1 MNAIL
6 NQWSPWLA
14 ALVWDAAW
22 KSAVLLAAAGA
33 MVLAMRRSSAAARH
47 LVWSLAMAGS
57 LALPVVA
64 LSMPSWSWPIIPEE
78 VTVLSFT
85 GAPTSL
91 HPMPPGPF
99 VQDFTAEADR
109 DRLET
114 SRTDP
119 KNITASAPAPGT
131 VDARTSPAASK
142 NTARPPVG
150 WLVIVWAMGV
160 MWTLAIPLVGWLAL
174 LPIVRSAGSSDASVW
189 RELAHE
195 LAGRLGLRRV
205 QFLRSDRAVMPMTW
219 GLLRPVILLPGEAD
233 GWPRD
238 RLHDV
243 LLHELAHV
251 RRLDCLTQVIAQV
264 SCALYWFNPLAW
276 LASRQMRLER
286 ERACDDVVLRAGAR
300 PSDYA
305 GHLLEIARGLRS
317 ARAVSFAALSM
328 ARPSQL
334 EGRVLSVLDPSR
346 RRSGLSGRVVGLGV
360 IAAAAMIL
368 PLASVRLGV
377 HAAEPVSTREHT
389 EAFTSLAADPPG
401 DVKSNV
407 SGIVSDTQGKPIA
420 GAKVAVVAELKT
432 PTSDPGNPTRNQ
444 VLGSTRTG
452 TEGRFRIEF
461 ARLSE
466 RVHPL
471 AVVAGGAGWGLGHR
485 SIHSADLSQE
495 ANITLDRE
503 QIIQGR
509 FIDFRG
515 QPIPGVTTLVAAVG
529 TDYRGDWSYI
539 AVGDAPPWPSPVTSD
554 QDGRFK
560 LSGLSPLEAIWLE
573 TSSDKAARAHSKI
586 EAGQEGRTK
595 EKLIALAPAQALDVR
610 VTREDT
616 NKPLLGAAVNVTAV
630 RRSTNRDSFRWL
642 TTQSTDDQGRALINP
657 YEGDMFRIAV
667 NPPAGEPYLPSR
679 LQVNWSKGA
688 VRQTVEIKLKPGI
701 TVRGTIIEEPS
712 DKPVSGAHVAYLR
725 PRRGNES
732 PTVYRDGANP
742 TVTGT
747 DGKFTIVVPPGL
759 GHLLVRGPTDDFLHL
774 QTNNLELGV
783 PSLPIWPLY
792 PDAMAHLDLKPGEK
806 TREVAM
812 RLTRGVTLQGRV
824 IGPDGTPIAKAFAI
838 GRSYVPRLNALPF
851 DAFNGSAPEVPVRDG
866 RFEIPGCDPEKP
878 YTFFFVD
885 LEHQLGTAVELTGKP
900 VGPGPV
906 TVQLQKC
913 GAATFQWKDREGKP
927 VAKQD
932 AGPLLMLI
940 ITPGTDKPTR
950 DKVMADFVYQ
960 ANLDWERLGRK
971 LRTDAEGR
979 ATFVSLIPGATYRI
993 HDREFIAEAGKT
1005 LNLGDIVMERPTR
1018 P

>member
-6 NQWSPWLA
+6 NQWSLWLA
-14 ALVWDAAW
+14 ALVWDATW

-33 MVLAMRRSSAAARH
+33 LGLAIRRSSAAARH

-64 LSMPSWSWPIIPEE
+64 LSMPSWSWPILPTE
-78 VTVLSFT
+78 VSVLSLPV
-85 GAPTSL
+85 APTPI
-91 HPMPPGPF
+91 HIVPPGTL
-99 VQDFTAEADR
+99 VQEFTAEADR
-109 DRLET
+109 DRPKT
-114 SRTDP
+114 SREDP
-119 KNITASAPAPGT
+119 KKITRSAPAPGI
-131 VDARTSPAASK
+131 VDTPTSPAASK
-142 NTARPPVG
+142 NAARPPVG
-150 WLVIVWAMGV
+150 WLVIVWATGV
-160 MWTLAIPLVGWLAL
+160 MWILAIPLVGRLAL
-174 LPIVRSAGSSDASVW
+174 LPIVRSAGSSDARVW
-189 RELAHE
+189 RDLAHQ
-195 LAGRLGLRRV
+195 LAGQLGLRRV
-205 QFLRSDRAVMPMTW
+205 RFLRSDRAVMPMTW

-276 LASRQMRLER
+276 LASRQMRKER

-346 RRSGLSGRVVGLGV
+346 RRSGLSRTVVGLGV
-360 IAAAAMIL
+360 IASVAMIL
-368 PLASVRLGV
+368 PLASIRLGV

-389 EAFTSLAADPPG
+389 EAFATLAADPQLDG
-401 DVKSNV
+401 RSTV
-407 SGIVSDTQGKPIA
+407 SGIVSDTLGKPIA
-420 GAKVAVVAELKT
+420 GAKVAVVAELRT
-432 PTSDPGNPTRNQ
+432 PTGDPGNPTRKQ

-461 ARLSE
+461 APLSE

-471 AVVAGGAGWGLGHR
+471 TVVGGGAGWGLSHR
-485 SIHSADLSQE
+485 SINSADLSQE

-503 QIIQGR
+503 QIIHGR
-509 FIDFRG
+509 FVDIQG
-515 QPIPGVTTLVAAVG
+515 QPIPGVTTLVVAVG
-529 TDYRGDWSYI
+529 NDYRGDWSYT

-573 TSSDKAARAHSKI
+573 ASSDKTARAHSKI
-586 EAGQEGRTK
+586 EAGHEGRTK

-616 NKPLLGAAVNVTAV
+616 SKPMLGAAVNVTAV
-630 RRSTNRDSFRWL
+630 RRSTNRGPFRWL
-642 TTQSTDDQGRALINP
+642 TTQSTDDQGRALVNP

-667 NPPAGEPYLPSR
+667 NPSAGEPYLPSR

-701 TVRGTIIEEPS
+701 AVRGTIIEETS
-712 DKPVSGAHVAYLR
+712 DKPVSGARVAYLR

-732 PTVYRDGANP
+732 PSVYRDGAYP

-783 PSLPIWPLY
+783 PSLPIFPLY
-792 PDAMAHLDLKPGEK
+792 PDAIAHVDLKLDEK
-806 TREVAM
+806 THEVAM
-812 RLTRGVTLQGRV
+812 RLRRGVTVRGRV
-824 IGPDGTPIAKAFAI
+824 IGPDGTAIAKAFAI
-838 GRSYVPRLNALPF
+838 GRSYVPRLNALPVDHF
-851 DAFNGSAPEVPVRDG
+851 SGSAPEIPVRDG
-866 RFEIPGCDPEKP
+866 RFEIPGCNPEKP
-878 YTFFFVD
+878 YTFFLVD
-885 LEHQLGTAVELTGKP
+885 LEHQLGTKVELTGKP
-900 VGPGPV
+900 LGPVPV

-927 VAKQD
+927 VATQE
-932 AGPLLMLI
+932 AGSLLKLI
-940 ITPGTDKPTR
+940 MTPGADIFTR
-950 DKVMADFVYQ
+950 EKIMADFVYQ

-1005 LNLGDIVMERPTR
+1005 LNLGDIVMEKPTR